1 MASEAPLLTPL
12 AEDIWI
18 VDGPT
23 IDFYRIPFPTRM
35 TVIRLANGELF
46 LHSPINWTPE
56 LAAAL
61 EELGPIRH
69 LVSPNWIHYAYIGD
83 WAARYPEATSWAS
96 PGVRARAESRNVKIT
111 FDRDLAEAPA
121 PEWAEDLDQ
130 LIVEGSKVH
139 TEVVFF
145 HKKSRTLVLTDLIE
159 NMARKGSAPVGAA
172 LCMGCGNS
180 RAPRKNAAG
189 HLDVLHRRSGQIA
202 QCTDPYAG
210 LAPQNRR
217 ARAWRH
223 PSRECTAT
231 APGRIQTAEA
241 LCTQPLNQ
249 VRQRR
254 LKDMTTRRNF
264 LKTTALAP
272 RLHHWLP
279 RLWLPAKSHGVC
291 RPMQALRLRL
301 M

>member
-61 EELGPIRH
+61 DELGPIRH

-159 NMARKGSAPVGAA
+159 NMHAKDLPLWVRPFAWV
-172 LCMGCGNS
+172 
-180 RAPRKNAAG
+180 AG
-189 HLDVLHRRSGQIA
+189 I
-202 QCTDPYAG
+202 
-210 LAPQNRR
+210 LAPHGKMPLDIWMSFTGGRDKLRNALTRMLD
-217 ARAWRH
+217 WH
-223 PSRECTAT
+223 PKIVVLAHGDILREN
-231 APGRIQTAEA
+231 APQRLREGF
-241 LCTQPLNQ
+241 
-249 VRQRR
+249 RR
-254 LKDMTTRRNF
+254 LKPC
-264 LKTTALAP
+264 A
-272 RLHHWLP
+272 H
-279 RLWLPAKSHGVC
+279 SH
-291 RPMQALRLRL
+291 
-301 M
+301 